1 MKKAGGQNPEYG
13 APAQIFGSSQPFFQ
27 PYPSYRPLL
36 AFVLSVYDMD
46 ICSNALQSLFSQF
59 ICSNS
64 KIGCDA
70 EAIVLGSAQQ
80 IPVPSLQFALY
91 ES

>member
-1 MKKAGGQNPEYG
+1 
-13 APAQIFGSSQPFFQ
+13 
-27 PYPSYRPLL
+27 
-36 AFVLSVYDMD
+36 MD
-46 ICSNALQSLFSQF
+46 ICSDALQSLFSQLT
-59 ICSNS
+59 CSNS

-91 ES
+91 EPWSSRMAETVRGFLIKVNRSPIPLKLTDPVLDD